1 MQNNREVIY
10 RSIVVLV
17 ILILILAFLFWAYVT
32 KLDLLTRG
40 SGRVIVP
47 GENITIQVPE
57 NGVLEE
63 ILIEEGQSVQ
73 AGQLLATINPISAQS
88 SLDELNYR
96 KNALET
102 QLIRLDAE
110 ILDYDVNWLRNS
122 LLDKMPTLSNA
133 QLSLFI
139 ARAET
144 LEQEIER
151 VISEEQRSIK
161 ELLEIKRQ
169 IQNVTELLSI
179 LVLEEAE
186 LLPLIKDRVIG
197 SSELFRLQRE
207 RSRLENELNILNI
220 QVEKLELVITA
231 KKSEIALIKQR
242 FFENALA
249 EKASVLSQLGEVD
262 ALLPKLQQQLKLTE
276 VYSVASGYVNKLL
289 IKSSQAV
296 VRAGDDLIELV
307 PSNETLEV
315 QAYVDPKEI
324 GQIEPNQSARISL
337 TAYDPSKYG
346 YLVGTLVRVSPDAIF
361 REETKSYMF
370 EVYVSIDTTLYDTNM
385 RPLPILPGMVAQI
398 DIIRGKRSVL
408 EYFWQPVAKIKDD
421 AFRQ

>member
-207 RSRLENELNILNI
+207 RSRLENELNILKMRLQKKPRSYHN
-220 QVEKLELVITA
+220 LV
-231 KKSEIALIKQR
+231 K
-242 FFENALA
+242 
-249 EKASVLSQLGEVD
+249 
-262 ALLPKLQQQLKLTE
+262 
-276 VYSVASGYVNKLL
+276 
-289 IKSSQAV
+289 
-296 VRAGDDLIELV
+296 
-307 PSNETLEV
+307 
-315 QAYVDPKEI
+315 
-324 GQIEPNQSARISL
+324 
-337 TAYDPSKYG
+337 
-346 YLVGTLVRVSPDAIF
+346 
-361 REETKSYMF
+361 
-370 EVYVSIDTTLYDTNM
+370 
-385 RPLPILPGMVAQI
+385 
-398 DIIRGKRSVL
+398 
-408 EYFWQPVAKIKDD
+408 
-421 AFRQ
+421 

>member
-17 ILILILAFLFWAYVT
+17 ILILILAFLYWAYVT

-169 IQNVTELLSI
+169 TQNVTELLSI

-220 QVEKLELVITA
+220 QVEKLELVINA

-337 TAYDPSKYG
+337 TAYDP
-346 YLVGTLVRVSPDAIF
+346 
-361 REETKSYMF
+361 
-370 EVYVSIDTTLYDTNM
+370 
-385 RPLPILPGMVAQI
+385 
-398 DIIRGKRSVL
+398 
-408 EYFWQPVAKIKDD
+408 
-421 AFRQ
+421 